1 MVNRRGLSKDQRVIA
16 SSSGRTSTERPQR
29 PRETRLTEDAQ
40 AHVTRRD
47 VLIGAASAGA
57 AMTVGAGAGQAQATP
72 PAASGVVF
80 ELSAGA
86 RKGLAGVLVSN
97 GRDVVAT
104 DADGRYVL
112 AVDDGMVVFVIK
124 PAGYMTPTDPVT
136 RLPQFYHVHQPE
148 GSPPALGLAYQ
159 GLEPTG
165 ALPPSIDFGLTPQDE
180 PEQFEVILFTDPQPE
195 SEAEVDFIREDVVDA
210 LAGTVAK
217 FGITAGDIMFDDLS
231 LYGRLN
237 RIIGTI
243 GVPWYNVGGNHD
255 LNFEAPG
262 RRYSRETFK
271 RVFGPPHY
279 AFAYAGAVFLMLDD
293 VDYLGADTSRPHQQG
308 RYEGRLDAEQLAF
321 VKALLEHVPDDKLIV
336 IVMHIPL
343 ANYLDD
349 KSAGDNLNNRQD
361 FFRLFEGRRHTV
373 SFSGHTHT
381 TEHHYFGEADGWP
394 SEVPHHHHILTAV
407 SGSWWSGPLD
417 HRGVAVADSRDGSPN
432 GFHVLR
438 VDRTSYSTRFV
449 PAKEPN
455 GRQVRISIDSR
466 FHSAERE
473 VKRDFRPGQLNAS
486 PVALAAVPATRIV
499 ANVFDGGPRTKVTV
513 RIGSGEPIEMTR
525 KPMPDPFVEDVFTRN
540 DAVKKPWVKAEPS
553 SHVWVAR
560 VPPRLGAGTHRL
572 EVVAVTEYGDTVR
585 GTAALEIVG

>member
-1 MVNRRGLSKDQRVIA
+1 M
-16 SSSGRTSTERPQR
+16 
-29 PRETRLTEDAQ
+29 
-40 AHVTRRD
+40 
-47 VLIGAASAGA
+47 
-57 AMTVGAGAGQAQATP
+57 
-72 PAASGVVF
+72 
-80 ELSAGA
+80 
-86 RKGLAGVLVSN
+86 LVSN

-104 DADGRYVL
+104 DPEGRYAL
-112 AVDDGMVVFVIK
+112 AVDNGMVVFVIK
-124 PAGYMTPTDPVT
+124 PPGYMTPTDPET
-136 RLPQFYHVHQPE
+136 RLPKFYYVHQPE
-148 GSPPALGLAYQ
+148 GSPAALGLSYQ

-165 ALPPSIDFGLTPQDE
+165 ALPSSIDFVLTPQDE
-180 PEQFEVILFTDPQPE
+180 PERFEVILFTDPQPE
-195 SEAEVDFIREDVVDA
+195 SDAEVDFVREDVVDA
-210 LAGTVAK
+210 LAGTEAK

-279 AFAYAGAVFLMLDD
+279 AFAYAGAVFVMLDD
-293 VDYLGADTSRPHQQG
+293 VDYLGAEANQPHQQG

-321 VKALLEHVPDDKLIV
+321 IKALLEHVPDDKLIV

-343 ANYLDD
+343 ANSLDAL
-349 KSAGDNLNNRQD
+349 AGNQLNNRQD

-394 SEVPHHHHILTAV
+394 SPVPHHHHILTAV

-438 VDRTSYSTRFV
+438 VDRNTYSTRFV

-455 GRQVRISIDSR
+455 GRQIRISVDSR

-473 VKRDFRPGQLNAS
+473 VKRDFRPGQLTAS
-486 PVALAAVPATRIV
+486 PVALAAVPGTRIIV
-499 ANVFDGGPRTKVTV
+499 NVFDGGPKTRVTIRV
-513 RIGSGEPIEMTR
+513 GAGEPVEMTR
-525 KPMPDPFVEDVFTRN
+525 KAMPDPFVEDVFTRN

-560 VPPRLGAGTHRL
+560 LPPRLGSGTHRV

-585 GTAALEIVG
+585 GTAVLEIVG